1 MYVVGFYSPHQQS
14 GVTELSLAV
23 ATDLRAHFPLKVAF
37 LSNSTLQKEPITA
50 QTIHQF
56 GDFTFSQQ
64 KKKLQ
69 SVKKSYDVVIFDA
82 SGSTLFKN
90 LFELLPLVDR
100 LFIVSHNDA
109 PFAEAL
115 HQVLEFN
122 KQFNPKS
129 RDLVNQLHSHG
140 NVVLREDEQKIGFT
154 SHSDK
159 NIKEIRDWIYR
170 QYHVSQLHNYYISKC
185 QTLVDRLTLTKRSLS
200 EEAYELGFDFE
211 MAMLLERY
219 IALRQLCGQ
228 SYKDAIETVFPF
240 FLRLDYSAILQQFQS
255 ELKVAQI
262 SFHSTPE
269 ATE

>member
-1 MYVVGFYSPHQQS
+1 MYVVGFYSPRQQS

-23 ATDLRAHFPLKVAF
+23 ATDLRTHFPLKVAF
-37 LSNSTLQKEPITA
+37 LSNSTLQKEPITE
-50 QTIHQF
+50 QTIHRF
-56 GDFTFSQQ
+56 GDLTFAQQ

-100 LFIVSHNDA
+100 LFIVSHSDA

-129 RDLVNQLHSHG
+129 RDLVNQLHSYG
-140 NVVLREDEQKIGFT
+140 NVVLREDDQKIGFT

-159 NIKEIRDWIYR
+159 DIKEIREWIYR
-170 QYHVSQLHNYYISKC
+170 QYHVSQLHNYYIARCEK
-185 QTLVDRLTLTKRSLS
+185 LVDTLTNTKRSIS
-200 EEAYELGFDFE
+200 EEAYDLGLDFE
-211 MAMLLERY
+211 KAMLLERY

-228 SYKDAIETVFPF
+228 SYQDAIETILPI
-240 FLRLDYSAILQQFQS
+240 FLRSDYNAILQKFQN
-255 ELKVAQI
+255 EYRIAQI
-262 SFHSTPE
+262 SFQSTPDS
-269 ATE
+269 TN